1 MGSDTIK
8 ELRTP
13 SVKYREFLALNSEED
28 VEVYL
33 FEDEVI
39 SGTGLTFYSK
49 FFPNKFLLDYHGTVN
64 ETLCGFFRSLKTWQ

>member
-39 SGTGLTFYSK
+39 SGSGFAIANITGSFAISTSR
-49 FFPNKFLLDYHGTVN
+49 T
-64 ETLCGFFRSLKTWQ
+64 